1 MPAKDGAP
9 CKLGCIDRLPPYVLL
24 RVLERSGDGGREHR
38 GGHGHESEG
47 QHVQHHEQVR

>member
-24 RVLERSGDGGREHR
+24 RVLVLVLERSGAAGASTAAAVAG
-38 GGHGHESEG
+38 
-47 QHVQHHEQVR
+47 